1 MKNKIKI
8 AGLSVLLVASLASCG
23 KNTPATDSASSS
35 STALDSSSSTE
46 ETGQEF
52 ANVSL
57 LSSSFTYDGE
67 SHSLAVT
74 GAPDGTEIAYSNN
87 GKTEAGVYEVKAE
100 LSKTGYKNK
109 TLTATLTITKAVI
122 SGLSFKGASFEYDS
136 FEHSIEVTGVLP
148 EGASVSY
155 SCTDSA
161 VEENTASE
169 SGSYEIKAHI
179 DGGHNFENLDMTATL
194 TIKATEKQLYSYVD
208 FDTVYF
214 QNDLDGDSIYSYK
227 DSTLASVSPYEG
239 KYFTKFQNH
248 LTFETGGLFPSIKYI
263 DSDNSIKNLYNGNA
277 EYLTVSAD
285 GTKLYF
291 VSNQILESKSGI
303 FALQT
308 TGSEDNPVSITKVY
322 EGKAYDLCLLGN
334 NLYFADKDKKLSR
347 VSLSSSSKTMLK
359 DGDDEIKVT
368 ELKTDG
374 TSLFYTRNKLLG
386 NYLAQYNVSASSEK
400 KLTSDAAKYICFSGN
415 DVYYASDDALNS
427 ALFGKGIYKVTK
439 GATSS
444 LPGTLVISATD
455 KDKELSSLSIK
466 GGIIYFYFVNNK
478 HFMSCNLSS
487 GTVTD
492 LLAGFTPVEPTLLTM
507 GGASLKYK
515 NRIYFKNNTKDG
527 CLFYKSSVG
536 SKPVRVTGNKVIDM
550 TIHGDT
556 LYYNQVTYGVNND
569 LYAVNLKLG
578 GDPALVSK
586 NDCRELAFD
595 GDKIYYTLANAAG
608 AYTAIHKMKLDG
620 TEDSEISSKGAYNLK
635 VENGYLYYIP
645 GSNVGDSG
653 DITKMSLTDNTTVTS
668 KAKTTEYEIAGG
680 KIYLRRMY
688 GLNQKSFASFPLD
701 FTVSSSATDILTAS
715 TDPVHFTVDGSTVYY
730 CNNVLSSAEAN
741 NGLWKCD
748 TAGGNKVRLLDSTW
762 YASSMNVLNGKLYF
776 YNYCQA
782 LGDSH
787 FYSLSLTGTVPERI
801 DTL

>member
-8 AGLSVLLVASLASCG
+8 AGLSVLLVTSLVSCG
-23 KNTPATDSASSS
+23 KNTPATDSAASD
-35 STALDSSSSTE
+35 STVMDSSSSTE
-46 ETGQEF
+46 ETGKEF

-57 LSSSFTYDGE
+57 LSSSFPYDGD

-74 GAPDGTEIAYSNN
+74 GAPDGTEISYSNN
-87 GKTEAGVYEVKAE
+87 GKTDAGVYEVKAE
-100 LSKTGYKNK
+100 LSKTGYKKK

-122 SGLSFKGASFEYDS
+122 SGLSFKGVSFEYDS

-148 EGASVSY
+148 EGTTVSY

-161 VEENTASE
+161 VEENTASDA
-169 SGSYEIKAHI
+169 GSYEIKAHI

-194 TIKATEKQLYSYVD
+194 AIKATEKPLYSYVD
-208 FDTVYF
+208 SDTIYF

-239 KYFTKFQNH
+239 KYFAKFQNH

-303 FALQT
+303 FSLQT
-308 TGSEDNPVSITKVY
+308 TGSEDNPVSLTKVY

-334 NLYFADKDKKLSR
+334 NLYFADKDKKLSK
-347 VSLSSSSKTMLK
+347 VSLSSSSKTILK
-359 DGDDEIKVT
+359 EGDDEIKVT

-386 NYLAQYNVSASSEK
+386 NYLAQYNVSTSSEK

-415 DVYYASDDALNS
+415 DVYYASDDVLNS

-439 GATSS
+439 GTTSS

-455 KDKELSSLSIK
+455 KDKELSSLNIQ
-466 GGIIYFYFVNNK
+466 GGVIYFYFVSNK

-487 GTVTD
+487 GAVTD
-492 LLAGFTPVEPTLLTM
+492 LLAGFTPSEPTLLTM

-527 CLFYKSSVG
+527 CLFYKSSTG

-578 GDPALVSK
+578 GDPVLVSK

-595 GDKIYYTLANAAG
+595 GDEIYYTLANAAG

-620 TEDSEISSKGAYNLK
+620 TMDSEISNKGAYNLK

-645 GSNVGDSG
+645 GNNVGDSG
-653 DITKMSLTDNTTVTS
+653 DITKMHLTDNTTVTS

-688 GLNQKSFASFPLD
+688 GLNQKSFASLPLD
-701 FTVSSSATDILTAS
+701 FTTTSAALDILTTS

-730 CNNVLSSAEAN
+730 CNNVISGAEAN

-776 YNYCQA
+776 YNYCQT

-801 DTL
+801 DIL

>member
-1 MKNKIKI
+1 
-8 AGLSVLLVASLASCG
+8 
-23 KNTPATDSASSS
+23 
-35 STALDSSSSTE
+35 
-46 ETGQEF
+46 
-52 ANVSL
+52 
-57 LSSSFTYDGE
+57 
-67 SHSLAVT
+67 VT
-74 GAPDGTEIAYSNN
+74 GAPEGTEIAYSNN
-87 GKTEAGVYEVKAE
+87 SKTDAGVYEVKAE

-161 VEENTASE
+161 VEENTTSE

-208 FDTVYF
+208 SDTVYF

-347 VSLSSSSKTMLK
+347 ISLSSSSKTMLK

-386 NYLAQYNVSASSEK
+386 NYLAQYNVSTSSEK

-415 DVYYASDDALNS
+415 DVYYASDDTLNS
-427 ALFGKGIYKVTK
+427 ALFGKRHLQGQQGGRRVPCLVPW
-439 GATSS
+439 SS
-444 LPGTLVISATD
+444 QQ
-455 KDKELSSLSIK
+455 
-466 GGIIYFYFVNNK
+466 
-478 HFMSCNLSS
+478 
-487 GTVTD
+487 
-492 LLAGFTPVEPTLLTM
+492 
-507 GGASLKYK
+507 
-515 NRIYFKNNTKDG
+515 RIRTRN
-527 CLFYKSSVG
+527 
-536 SKPVRVTGNKVIDM
+536 
-550 TIHGDT
+550 
-556 LYYNQVTYGVNND
+556 
-569 LYAVNLKLG
+569 
-578 GDPALVSK
+578 
-586 NDCRELAFD
+586 
-595 GDKIYYTLANAAG
+595 
-608 AYTAIHKMKLDG
+608 
-620 TEDSEISSKGAYNLK
+620 
-635 VENGYLYYIP
+635 
-645 GSNVGDSG
+645 
-653 DITKMSLTDNTTVTS
+653 
-668 KAKTTEYEIAGG
+668 
-680 KIYLRRMY
+680 
-688 GLNQKSFASFPLD
+688 
-701 FTVSSSATDILTAS
+701 
-715 TDPVHFTVDGSTVYY
+715 
-730 CNNVLSSAEAN
+730 
-741 NGLWKCD
+741 
-748 TAGGNKVRLLDSTW
+748 
-762 YASSMNVLNGKLYF
+762 
-776 YNYCQA
+776 
-782 LGDSH
+782 
-787 FYSLSLTGTVPERI
+787 
-801 DTL
+801 